1 MQKRGPA
8 RRGGGAQT
16 LMIGEARSARRSPQ
30 SKTIG
35 VAAESM
41 CACRGVSCM
50 IGMEVTGA
58 IGAAAGLSFAAD
70 DLRVGRRARG
80 WAAGARA

>member
-1 MQKRGPA
+1 
-8 RRGGGAQT
+8 
-16 LMIGEARSARRSPQ
+16 
-30 SKTIG
+30 
-35 VAAESM
+35 
-41 CACRGVSCM
+41 M

-70 DLRVGRRARG
+70 DLRVGGRARG